1 MLSRL
6 LRSLTGRGER
16 RTTTDNAVATEMPA
30 VVTAPTAP
38 VEPPTA
44 TTEST
49 AFEMPGLPFQ
59 LRPLLRAD
67 LPQLANVYRAAVNE
81 LASRDYDAD
90 QRRVWQA
97 QANDAA
103 FIERLAEGVTIV
115 AEHHGTPVAF
125 AQLCPAN
132 HLRMM
137 YVDPEWAGLG
147 IATLLY
153 QYLEDEA
160 RILGSRE
167 LTTDASHTAKR
178 FFESVGFKAL
188 EEEAVVLE
196 GVSLARTKMEKKL

>member
-6 LRSLTGRGER
+6 LRSLAGRGER
-16 RTTTDNAVATEMPA
+16 RASADTATAESVAPVTTPS
-30 VVTAPTAP
+30 AP
-38 VEPPTA
+38 VELPA
-44 TTEST
+44 TSADTT

-67 LPQLANVYRAAVNE
+67 LPELANVYRASVNE
-81 LASRDYDAD
+81 LASRDYDAA
-90 QRRVWQA
+90 QRQAWQA
-97 QANDAA
+97 QADDAA

-115 AEHHGTPVAF
+115 ADHHGTPVAF
-125 AQLCPAN
+125 AQLHPAN
-132 HLRMM
+132 HLCMM

-160 RILGSRE
+160 RILGSSE

-178 FFESVGFKAL
+178 FFESVGFKTL
-188 EEEAVVLE
+188 EEEVVVLD

>member
-16 RTTTDNAVATEMPA
+16 RTTTDDATALETSP
-30 VVTAPTAP
+30 VVTAPAP
-38 VEPPTA
+38 SVEAPA
-44 TTEST
+44 TTQST

-67 LPQLANVYRAAVNE
+67 LPHLANVYRAAVNE

-97 QANDAA
+97 QANDTA
-103 FIERLAEGVTIV
+103 FIEHLADGVTIV
-115 AEHHGTPVAF
+115 ADHHGTPVAF
-125 AQLCPAN
+125 AQLSPAN

-188 EEEAVVLE
+188 EEEVVVLE

>member
-16 RTTTDNAVATEMPA
+16 RTTADTNAMETRPMASTQA
-30 VVTAPTAP
+30 AP
-38 VEPPTA
+38 VETPAPA
-44 TTEST
+44 TQST

-67 LPQLANVYRAAVNE
+67 LPQLANVYRAAVNK
-81 LASRDYDAD
+81 LASRDYDDD

-97 QANDAA
+97 QANEAA

-115 AEHHGTPVAF
+115 ADHHGTPVAF
-125 AQLCPAN
+125 AQLSPAN

-188 EEEAVVLE
+188 AEEDVVLD

>member
-16 RTTTDNAVATEMPA
+16 RTTTDDATAIETSP
-30 VVTAPTAP
+30 VVTAPAPSVEAP
-38 VEPPTA
+38 VA
-44 TTEST
+44 TTQST

-115 AEHHGTPVAF
+115 ADHHGTPVAF

-132 HLRMM
+132 HLCMM

-167 LTTDASHTAKR
+167 LTTEASHTAKR

-188 EEEAVVLE
+188 EEEVVVLE

>member
-16 RTTTDNAVATEMPA
+16 RASADTATAESVAPVTTPS
-30 VVTAPTAP
+30 AP
-38 VEPPTA
+38 VEPPA
-44 TTEST
+44 TSADAT

-81 LASRDYDAD
+81 LASRDYDAA
-90 QRRVWQA
+90 QRQAWQA
-97 QANDAA
+97 QADDAN

-115 AEHHGTPVAF
+115 ADHHGTPVAF
-125 AQLCPAN
+125 AQLHPAN

-160 RILGSRE
+160 RILGSSE

-178 FFESVGFKAL
+178 FFESVGFKTL
-188 EEEAVVLE
+188 EEEVVVLD

>member
-16 RTTTDNAVATEMPA
+16 RASAD
-30 VVTAPTAP
+30 TASVEISAP
-38 VEPPTA
+38 VTPPAAPIEQPA
-44 TTEST
+44 TPEAST

-67 LPQLANVYRAAVNE
+67 LPELANVYRASVNE
-81 LASRDYDAD
+81 LASRDYDAA
-90 QRRVWQA
+90 QRQAWQA
-97 QANDAA
+97 QADDAA

-115 AEHHGTPVAF
+115 ADHHGTPVAF
-125 AQLCPAN
+125 AQLHPAN
-132 HLRMM
+132 HLCMM

-160 RILGSRE
+160 RILGSSE

-178 FFESVGFKAL
+178 FFESVGFKTL
-188 EEEAVVLE
+188 EEEVVVLD